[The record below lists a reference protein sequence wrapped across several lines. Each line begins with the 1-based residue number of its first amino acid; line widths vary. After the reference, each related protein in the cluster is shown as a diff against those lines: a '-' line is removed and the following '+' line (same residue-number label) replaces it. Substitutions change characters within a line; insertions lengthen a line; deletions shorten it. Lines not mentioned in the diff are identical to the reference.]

1 METKQHFTK
10 DAQEALNSFLAPH
23 PLITHPHHKRRIAGS
38 VEHYLLKEN
47 TQEVTKDMLVKALE
61 DCYPQNE
68 PSTLR
73 LKDPEKMMG
82 AIKQQQAWGQSNSS
96 KRLTG
101 KILW

>member
-1 METKQHFTK
+1 MRGPDMETKQHFTK

-61 DCYPQNE
+61 E
-68 PSTLR
+68 
-73 LKDPEKMMG
+73 
-82 AIKQQQAWGQSNSS
+82 
-96 KRLTG
+96 
-101 KILW
+101 